1 MINSVYNTVYSYVV
15 PTYMDKTTD
24 IFLQNSYIIHFL
36 SIIVAALG
44 CLIRGCQQILVGRKT
59 SHEVQIV
66 FSFKKNTV
74 FKLNN

>member
-44 CLIRGCQQILVGRKT
+44 CLIRGRQQISVGRKT
-59 SHEVQIV
+59 SHVVQIV
-66 FSFKKNTV
+66 FHFKKNTV